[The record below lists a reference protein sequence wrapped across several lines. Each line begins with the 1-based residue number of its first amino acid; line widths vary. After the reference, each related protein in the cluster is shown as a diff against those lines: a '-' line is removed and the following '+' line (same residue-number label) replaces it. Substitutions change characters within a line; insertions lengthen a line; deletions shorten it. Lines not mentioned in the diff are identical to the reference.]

1 VPTFQG
7 QTDQVLKIQ
16 VKSFLVAARWLQSAA
31 AVPGEVAL
39 EVGTAYVGDTAPIE
53 IEVLD
58 GDGKAYGKITG
69 AMHSNLFRA
78 KLKTDKA
85 AGQNKLTF
93 KAKLTK
99 HGLEMA
105 SGPLD
110 LRPPVEFTQLEWQDA
125 DKKKIDKISEG
136 QRVHL
141 SAKVKGL
148 QEGESVHCRVYSK
161 TKAHGESLDLE
172 TDAKVE
178 QGKVCLPW
186 DHKRNVAV
194 TALPDHHQHSQKV
207 IPYQAFEY
215 LFELS
220 AFGIGTKSDPVPLKH
235 TFELFYGVAPGEAGP
250 WKGKKVG
257 VIAPDGKRTDYAIP
271 ADGRI
276 VVENASAG
284 HYQID
289 ESALKEEEKE
299 DSFTPTTEP
308 APNASP
314 KTSPAGESAAK
325 ETSKEDGV
333 EAEPSKKPNMDY
345 DIDKAVKY
353 IDDHAKEKSIGRCAE
368 YVRLAIEA
376 GGIPINEPR
385 PHDAKDYGKRLLEI
399 GFTKVDI
406 QNYKEKKG
414 DLAVLQPPSGERSGH
429 LQMYNGE
436 IWVSDFRQL
445 RPGIYPGPKYRE
457 GKVAYE
463 IFRP

>member
-1 VPTFQG
+1 MPSFQG

-16 VKSFLVAARWLQSAA
+16 VKSYIVSAQWLQASAT
-31 AVPGEVAL
+31 VPGEAAL
-39 EVGTAYVGDTAPIE
+39 EVGTAYVGNTAPIE
-53 IEVLD
+53 IDVLD
-58 GDGKAYGKITG
+58 GDGKAYAKIQG
-69 AMHSNLFRA
+69 SVYSNLFRA

-99 HGLEMA
+99 HGLESA
-105 SGPLD
+105 SGPLE

-125 DKKKIDKISEG
+125 DKKKIDKIAEG

-148 QEGESVHCRVYSK
+148 QEGESVHCRVFSK

-186 DHKRNVAV
+186 DHRRHVEV

-215 LFELS
+215 FFELS
-220 AFGIGTKSDPVPLKH
+220 AFGIAAKSDPVPLKH

-250 WKGKKVG
+250 WEGKKVG

-276 VVENASAG
+276 VVENVAAG

-299 DSFTPTTEP
+299 EPFTPTAEPVPGESNSKGGKSAQGEKGIGEASPTEP
-308 APNASP
+308 EKS
-314 KTSPAGESAAK
+314 
-325 ETSKEDGV
+325 
-333 EAEPSKKPNMDY
+333 DY
-345 DIDKAVKY
+345 DIDKAVKF
-353 IDDHAKEKSIGRCAE
+353 IEDHAKEKSIGRCAE

-376 GGIPINEPR
+376 GGIPIPEPR
-385 PHDAKDYGKRLLEI
+385 PHDAKDYGPKLTEM
-399 GFTKVDI
+399 GFTKVDT
-406 QNYKEKKG
+406 QNYQAMKG
-414 DLAVLQPPSGERSGH
+414 DIAVLQPPSGQKSGH
-429 LQMYNGE
+429 LQMFNGE
-436 IWVSDFRQL
+436 IWVSDFRQV
-445 RPGIYPGPKYRE
+445 RPGIYPGPQYRE
-457 GKVAYE
+457 EKVAYE
-463 IFRP
+463 IFRN